1 MDDLVALADI
11 MKQATTLLGDAGE
24 ESATSSSFLQVVV
37 VGSAGAGKSAVL
49 NSLIGH
55 PVLPTADGGA
65 TRYPLLADLERDAN
79 IRPGNVLGTID
90 DKMQLSTSAEIR
102 RAVQSGMKRWLPT
115 QSRGREDARLT
126 IRSASAPP
134 LRVVDLPGVEQRGS
148 DMDNVV
154 RDYTSNGDAVLLVV
168 LPASSAREAAR
179 LHVVQLAREIDP
191 EGKRTVGVITKVDQS
206 AKDGDALKSTV
217 DLLLRRGTPLTQG
230 FPWVAVIGL
239 PQGGASGNE
248 LTSESLE
255 DGWKLEMTVLPKVL
269 ATEGGKNLDSVLGRN
284 GLVKVLGK
292 QLRLRMKDRI
302 PALMV
307 GLEGKVQEVETELF
321 KMGDALSV
329 SLEGTR
335 ALALELCRNFED
347 KFMDIIL
354 TGEKGGARIVER
366 FETALPGRFKGLP
379 LNNLFKLDS
388 VKQVC
393 LEADGYQP
401 YLLSPEKGLRLL
413 IKRALDMAKQPG
425 LQCVEEVHRV
435 LLDVVA
441 AAGNQ
446 VISLTRYP
454 PLKREIVA
462 IASTALEDYRNRA
475 KDMVAA
481 LVDMEKAFVP
491 PGYFIKLSQRRSEK
505 LSKEEA
511 LFRKREDEKARS
523 AKSAVDAEQA
533 LVNKEDGNKKS
544 LIPMNLLKGQK
555 SPNPPTD
562 KEATKESVPA
572 APLKEL
578 AGFLWKKSDKN
589 DWSKR
594 WFALSDK
601 TARLYYVK
609 KPAETQP
616 RGIVS
621 LEECIVEEVVAPDEL
636 PPTGDVKDAG
646 KLLASQLS
654 FKISNKTPYKVVVKG
669 QYALILRADN
679 AAEKTEW
686 VTRIRACTR
695 GSKVPTPTGSRAE
708 SPDTSAASSARP
720 STTQPALSGA
730 TFKRVDSAE
739 SFTTLRK
746 QNLDPDEDLKV
757 MTEEVREYVDSVLHN
772 LANNIP
778 KAIVL
783 CQVEKVKE
791 TMLNKLYSSISG
803 RPNEKIEELMQ
814 EDPVAKGRRERVKAQ
829 SSALAKL
836 RKSLSFHEA
845 RASAQVLAG
854 SGDGSGSGRM
864 AETEDWRT
872 AFSEAGNDGDGREG
886 SPVSILRAPGT
897 PPQPVNGQYT
907 TANGSVSDDDLAA
920 ASGRRPGRLPP
931 PPPPAPSS
939 GSGGSER
946 ERGGG
951 MFSFARRSSS

>member
-1 MDDLVALADI
+1 
-11 MKQATTLLGDAGE
+11 
-24 ESATSSSFLQVVV
+24 
-37 VGSAGAGKSAVL
+37 
-49 NSLIGH
+49 
-55 PVLPTADGGA
+55 
-65 TRYPLLADLERDAN
+65 
-79 IRPGNVLGTID
+79 
-90 DKMQLSTSAEIR
+90 
-102 RAVQSGMKRWLPT
+102 
-115 QSRGREDARLT
+115 
-126 IRSASAPP
+126 
-134 LRVVDLPGVEQRGS
+134 
-148 DMDNVV
+148 
-154 RDYTSNGDAVLLVV
+154 
-168 LPASSAREAAR
+168 
-179 LHVVQLAREIDP
+179 
-191 EGKRTVGVITKVDQS
+191 
-206 AKDGDALKSTV
+206 
-217 DLLLRRGTPLTQG
+217 
-230 FPWVAVIGL
+230 
-239 PQGGASGNE
+239 
-248 LTSESLE
+248 
-255 DGWKLEMTVLPKVL
+255 MTVLPKVL
-269 ATEGGKNLDSVLGRN
+269 ATAGGKNLDSVLGRN

-562 KEATKESVPA
+562 KEAAKESAPA

-621 LEECIVEEVVAPDEL
+621 LEECIVEEVVPPEEL

-720 STTQPALSGA
+720 STTQPPSSGA

-854 SGDGSGSGRM
+854 SGDGDGSGSGRL
-864 AETEDWRT
+864 AEIEDWRT

-897 PPQPVNGQYT
+897 PQPVNGQYT
-907 TANGSVSDDDLAA
+907 TANGSMSDDNVAA